1 MPPRGLSLTVATHIA
16 NSGTHGWTASG
27 PRNLGLLL
35 RRARRH
41 SARVRLLRRVVP
53 TVALAGLGGVM
64 LLTWFNPLRAL
75 PQLPAVSAGSLV
87 VSGTKITME
96 APKLTGF
103 TRDNRAYNLT
113 AAAAAQDFSNPTLLE
128 LSGIRA
134 QIDMQN
140 SSKVNL
146 TAVAGLYDTKT
157 ENLTLTQDIIVIS
170 SNGYEGHLIEAKA
183 DMRKGHIVS
192 DKPVEVFLPNGK
204 LNANRLENIDNGEL
218 LRFDGGIVLNL
229 KSFDAAP
236 AARAAAAA
244 PAAKAAPAQKA
255 AAAEKT
261 APADKK
267 GTRR

>member
-1 MPPRGLSLTVATHIA
+1 MVD
-16 NSGTHGWTASG
+16 SGTHGWHATG

-41 SARVRLLRRVVP
+41 SARVRLLRRLVP
-53 TVALAGLGGVM
+53 TVALVGLGGLA

-75 PQLPAVSAGSLV
+75 PQLPAVSAGNLV

-113 AAAAAQDFSNPTLLE
+113 AEAAAQDFSNPAVLE

-134 QIDMQN
+134 QVELQSN
-140 SSKVNL
+140 GKVDL

-157 ENLTLTQDIIVIS
+157 ENLTLTQDIILIS
-170 SNGYEGHLIEAKA
+170 SNGYEGHLTEAKA
-183 DMRKGHIVS
+183 DIRKGYIVS
-192 DKPVEVFLPNGK
+192 EKPVEVFLSNGK
-204 LNANRLENIDNGEL
+204 LNANRMEVVDNGEL

-229 KSFDAAP
+229 KSIETAP
-236 AARAAAAA
+236 AASATSAA
-244 PAAKAAPAQKA
+244 PAAKAGTGQKA
-255 AAAEKT
+255 AAAEKP
-261 APADKK
+261 ASADKK